1 MQQNI
6 VSAELTE
13 EQITA
18 INTAVETIGTN
29 LNFLISLSPDDRRN
43 LAKVGN
49 AFKPFV
55 QRTAEVLDQHPD
67 IIPGVF
73 DTVEYKSDIALANSL
88 EPLFEKIQSLL
99 ESIDDTLLA
108 LKSDTL
114 QSSLD
119 IYASVKAAKDI
130 KPGMD
135 VVYDDLK
142 KFFTRSKSKPNSEP
156 TP

>member
-13 EQITA
+13 ENITA
-18 INTAVETIGTN
+18 INNAVETIKSN
-29 LNFLISLSPDDRRN
+29 LPFLISLSPSDRQK
-43 LAKVGN
+43 LVTVGN

-55 QRTAEVLDQHPD
+55 EKTTEVLKQHPD

-73 DTVEYKSDIALANSL
+73 DKDEYLKDVKLSNDLTPVFESIKS
-88 EPLFEKIQSLL
+88 LF

-108 LKSDTL
+108 LRSDSL
-114 QSSLD
+114 HASLD
-119 IYASVKAAKDI
+119 IYSSVKATKNL

-135 VVYDDLK
+135 VVYADLK
-142 KFFTRSKSKPNSEP
+142 KFFPRKRLKAEVTE
-156 TP
+156 